1 MATSPSTAR
10 GESKVAWKVWLGW
23 AVSESIVSTSRTA
36 RAVPDGIVTFCG
48 AGGVEGTAMG
58 AGAGVTAATGA
69 ALSVDDVGRVRV
81 RGALGRG
88 LAARIGL
95 GLSCSNGCAWAVGSG
110 GGATCRLF

>member
-48 AGGVEGTAMG
+48 AGGGEGTAMG

-69 ALSVDDVGRVRV
+69 GLLSVDDVGSVRV
-81 RGALGRG
+81 RGALGFG
-88 LAARIGL
+88 LAARIWL
-95 GLSCSNGCAWAVGSG
+95 TFPCFAWLAF
-110 GGATCRLF
+110 R